1 MITDLQKISERRS
14 DPIIKIIN
22 SINKEKITIFEF
34 SKYLWKTKLILK
46 KNNFPRKDRRKI
58 LNDFIKIFLFKNI
71 VLKDSNLEN
80 FIERSSVPKSI
91 IKEFESYINIDKKNI
106 KDKIYRQDNIV
117 PIKNSELDEWIKNQF
132 LKKIKKYF
140 RGVVGYKVHARFASN
155 NGHLK
160 DNINNLEKDSDRFKY
175 SYSDFHWDYALN
187 AMPYV
192 IYLNDVKKGDGEF
205 KILKTSINFKQN
217 LYLSSYD
224 YVVSSTKGIRNSIMS
239 NRVGSHLSNKEKSK
253 IENDMLSFEGKKG
266 TSIFFSGR
274 HILHCGGYPE
284 IDRNRLSIFLS
295 HKNILMAIIN
305 NSLKFIN
312 LFKIF

>member
-1 MITDLQKISERRS
+1 MITDLQKISDRRS

-22 SINKEKITIFEF
+22 SINKEKISIFEF
-34 SKYLWKTKLILK
+34 SKYLWKIKLILK
-46 KNNFPRKDRRKI
+46 KNNFSKKDRRKI
-58 LNDFIKIFLFKNI
+58 LSDFIKIFLFKNI

-106 KDKIYRQDNIV
+106 KDEIYRQDNIV
-117 PIKNSELDEWIKNQF
+117 PIKNSQLDKWIKNQF

-140 RGVVGYKVHARFASN
+140 RGVIGYKVHARFASN

-217 LYLSSYD
+217 LFLSSYD
-224 YVVSSTKGIRNSIMS
+224 YVVSVQR
-239 NRVGSHLSNKEKSK
+239 
-253 IENDMLSFEGKKG
+253 D
-266 TSIFFSGR
+266 
-274 HILHCGGYPE
+274 
-284 IDRNRLSIFLS
+284 
-295 HKNILMAIIN
+295 
-305 NSLKFIN
+305 
-312 LFKIF
+312 